1 MRNFLINSALALTMG
16 ISGVPLLA
24 GQASAQEFELSIG
37 REGPQIRTRERCD
50 PNYNDDC
57 YEGRR
62 YVEQREVRR
71 GCSEGRALNKA
82 ERMGIRRA
90 RIVSAGRRTIE
101 IRGRS
106 FEGERV
112 YVTFGRERGCP
123 VLEY

>member
-1 MRNFLINSALALTMG
+1 MRKFLTTSALSLALCATGM
-16 ISGVPLLA
+16 PLVA

-37 REGPQIRTRERCD
+37 RDGPRVRTLERCD
-50 PNYNDDC
+50 PYVDDC
-57 YEGRR
+57 YEGSRYAERR
-62 YVEQREVRR
+62 EARR
-71 GCSEGRALNKA
+71 GCSEGRALDKA

-90 RIVSAGRRTIE
+90 RIVSTGRRTIE

>member
-1 MRNFLINSALALTMG
+1 MRRFLTNSALSLAICATGM
-16 ISGVPLLA
+16 PLVT

-37 REGPQIRTRERCD
+37 RDGPRVRTLERCD
-50 PNYNDDC
+50 PYADDDC
-57 YEGRR
+57 YESRR
-62 YVEQREVRR
+62 YVERREVRR
-71 GCSEGRALNKA
+71 SCSEGRALDKA
-82 ERMGIRRA
+82 ERMGIQRA